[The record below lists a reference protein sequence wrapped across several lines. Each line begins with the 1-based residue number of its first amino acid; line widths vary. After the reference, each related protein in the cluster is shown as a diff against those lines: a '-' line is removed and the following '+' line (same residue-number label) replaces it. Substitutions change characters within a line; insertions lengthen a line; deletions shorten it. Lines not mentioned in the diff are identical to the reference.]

1 MIYKYLKTINEF
13 CDEIKT
19 ELGYTDYNNYA
30 VFPFFV
36 FENGDIEFGAD
47 RQTHFD
53 MKTSSNSTEKL
64 RGRIFLKD
72 KVIGFWD
79 LENYTDDLKKLFE
92 KIQHEL
98 SKWENHINFFD
109 GKWRV
114 DLPISNDDVSLFK
127 EKGYYT
133 YLMKRNWLAL
143 VPITDFVSGKYKEYI
158 ISDEEIMKSHTDTTL
173 RQQLK
178 KKGFGKGFGSDKY
191 SDGEKYAKFLIRQE
205 SSEYNE
211 TKEVIKEIISRFEEE
226 EERPWKEIVDG
237 QSMGECQSIVSTI
250 KMWKIPGIETHFGEI
265 KIEYPIDED
274 DYGKVMTHHW
284 VTYKGQPLEFSKGT
298 LRYYV
303 DWEDLYNPKN
313 PYEIEYEEIKMTKE
327 CHFPELFEM
336 KKKDLEADNL
346 DHLISQYGDEERA
359 REDFDWF
366 YELLK
371 NLNSGGY
378 IYRIIFLP
386 DLKYL
391 HKSNYGEHWTHSV
404 EKAKDLVSKLKDMIF
419 VDEGFDI
426 DEYKPFLIE
435 AKTNPDNI
443 DFESSMSAFC
453 EFPWEEEINIKNQK
467 NIKIISIR
475 ELKEWEY

>member
-1 MIYKYLKTINEF
+1 VIYKYLKTINEF

-19 ELGYTDYNNYA
+19 ELGYTDYDNFT

-36 FENGDIEFGAD
+36 FENDIEFGGD
-47 RQTHFD
+47 RQVHGNMTT
-53 MKTSSNSTEKL
+53 TSKSSEKL

-79 LENYTDDLKKLFE
+79 LENYTDDLKNLFE

-98 SKWENHINFFD
+98 NKWENNINFFD

-114 DLPISNDDVSLFK
+114 DLPIDDQDVKLFN
-127 EKGYYT
+127 EKGYFT
-133 YLMKRNWLAL
+133 YELKKHWLAL

-173 RQQLK
+173 RHQLK

-191 SDGEKYAKFLIRQE
+191 SDEEKYAKFLLRQE
-205 SSEYNE
+205 NSEYNE
-211 TKEVIKEIISRFEEE
+211 TKEIIKEIILRFEEE
-226 EERPWKEIVDG
+226 QERPWKEIVDG
-237 QSMGECQSIVSTI
+237 QSMGECQLIVSII

-274 DYGKVMTHHW
+274 DYGRQMTHHW
-284 VTYKGQPLEFSKGT
+284 VTYKGQPLEFSKGS
-298 LRYYV
+298 LRDYV
-303 DWEDLYNPKN
+303 YWEDLYDPYD
-313 PYEIEYEEIKMTKE
+313 PYEIEYDEIKITKE
-327 CHFPELFEM
+327 CHFSELFEM
-336 KKKDLEADNL
+336 KKKDLESDNL
-346 DHLISQYGDEERA
+346 EHLISEYGGDEERA

-371 NLNSGGY
+371 ELNSGGY

-391 HKSNYGEHWTHSV
+391 NKSKFGEHWTHSE
-404 EKAKDLVSKLKDMIF
+404 EKAKDLINSLKDMIF

-426 DEYKPFLIE
+426 DDYKPYLIE
-435 AKTNPDNI
+435 SKTVPDNI
-443 DFESSMSAFC
+443 DFEGSMSAFC
-453 EFPWEEEINIKNQK
+453 ECPWEEEINIKNQK
-467 NIKIISIR
+467 KIKIRSV
-475 ELKEWEY
+475 KEIKK